1 MRSGTLRIG
10 LASPRVATTRE
21 EGLATTGRFLEE
33 AAARGA
39 RIVCF
44 PETYL
49 PGYRGLDFTP
59 PPPDQPTRA
68 VAGVHNRARA
78 ARLARRAAQFNKFR
92 LIQLNLVPLVDT
104 FVSVV
109 FFTLTTAT
117 VGELAPV
124 VAGVQLPESR
134 VGQPA
139 LQQLTLGIGPQ
150 VTVAGRPVMST
161 LEAAQTRSNDP
172 AQPLVIPP
180 LYAVLRQK
188 ADSIRAVRSM
198 PATESVEEG
207 ALCDALAAETWNFQ
221 SADRM

>member
-1 MRSGTLRIG
+1 MS
-10 LASPRVATTRE
+10 SQV
-21 EGLATTGRFLEE
+21 
-33 AAARGA
+33 
-39 RIVCF
+39 
-44 PETYL
+44 
-49 PGYRGLDFTP
+49 TP
-59 PPPDQPTRA
+59 PPPDLPTKA
-68 VAGVHNRARA
+68 VAGTRNRARA

-124 VAGVQLPESR
+124 IAGVQLPESR

-161 LEAAQTRSNDP
+161 IEAAQTRSNDP

-188 ADSIRAVRSM
+188 ADSIRAARST
-198 PATESVEEG
+198 PATASV
-207 ALCDALAAETWNFQ
+207 DAPLAIQ
-221 SADRM
+221 ADRTMRYDLLSRVMQTARLAGFRNLTLQVNRVVDVGPPRSG